1 VAVNEIAG
9 IGSEG
14 VSLLESFALNAEWEQ
29 PDELVLLSGDG
40 HWWIALDYRE
50 RGREAEP
57 PVVFYENGSDGAP
70 DDLRLADSFR
80 EFVCPGENNSRPV
93 AAAALDEPSVCR

>member
-14 VSLLESFALNAEWEQ
+14 VSLLESFALN
-29 PDELVLLSGDG
+29 
-40 HWWIALDYRE
+40 
-50 RGREAEP
+50 GREAEP